1 MSQKEY
7 AIQLPV
13 INYFQSFFKDMFLS
27 VSFFITLATA
37 ISKSSWVTCT
47 RRSRKANMPA
57 SVHTAYTSPTHI
69 KPQNSQAS
77 CNPSIGLQQGNE
89 RFENRILSFPVA
101 GVQVHHLH
109 FKQFDTV
116 QLLYKSTLV
125 VLNTSF
131 LRRTLF
137 PKQNDQSSFASNWI
151 LFGFI
156 QWHSVW

>member
-7 AIQLPV
+7 SIQLPV

-69 KPQNSQAS
+69 TPQNSQAS

-89 RFENRILSFPVA
+89 RFEDPILSFPCCWRSKYII
-101 GVQVHHLH
+101 
-109 FKQFDTV
+109 FI
-116 QLLYKSTLV
+116 
-125 VLNTSF
+125 LNN
-131 LRRTLF
+131 L
-137 PKQNDQSSFASNWI
+137 
-151 LFGFI
+151 I
-156 QWHSVW
+156 QCNFCPSQHWWS